1 MDFPYQSFSSFFNEQ
16 QIDEGE
22 QTEAEKARDKQKEYD
37 SDRSRSLTFFE
48 TAVEPDEPALWKR
61 KDARAQKKFKKFRI
75 FEILQRRRF
84 SVSQCGEK
92 QDRAGDNKD
101 QQGNFG
107 DGIDSGEEI
116 VIEDSPVGPEFFLSG
131 GLPHGKTINPVEDV
145 NDNHDYGNSKFNHRF
160 STSAAACCRSR
171 ILLSVF
177 EKFSDAIGHERDAVS
192 VHIGKFLNQFAGFF
206 GKKLFAV

>member
-1 MDFPYQSFSSFFNEQ
+1 MDFPYQSFGSFFNEQ
-16 QIDEGE
+16 QIDESE

-48 TAVEPDEPALWKR
+48 TAVEPDEPVLRKR
-61 KDARAQKKFKKFRI
+61 KDARAQQKFKKFRI
-75 FEILQRRRF
+75 SEIPQRGRF

-107 DGIDSGEEI
+107 DGIDSRKEI
-116 VIEDSPVGPEFFLSG
+116 VIENSPVGPESFFR

-160 STSAAACCRSR
+160 STSAAACCRSG

-192 VHIGKFLNQFAGFF
+192 VHIGKFLNQFAGIF